1 MQKYKHLVA
10 NSVQQCKKFGRFF
23 FIKATNPSYQISFPF
38 KSSGYNY
45 NNILCYLYHT
55 FRCLSHIGM
64 IGNKQVINIG
74 TGCEYKGLVQHEILH
89 ALGRVHEQSRP
100 DRDFYVRINEA
111 NIQQGTLIKNYTRL
125 ATKFVRYTN

>member
-1 MQKYKHLVA
+1 
-10 NSVQQCKKFGRFF
+10 
-23 FIKATNPSYQISFPF
+23 
-38 KSSGYNY
+38 
-45 NNILCYLYHT
+45 
-55 FRCLSHIGM
+55 M

-125 ATKFVRYTN
+125 LSLSGAQIECALR